1 MRANNDKINEYEFK
15 LNEFK
20 QKNEELK
27 LSIIQLK
34 QEKERL
40 TEHFHSLE
48 EEYSLLVNRYEI
60 EEQKEKKQQPV
71 NSVSQNNQRE
81 EEESN
86 FIINEFEQILKAALY
101 KRHEYLEKEE
111 KIPDFNTYNL
121 LCNCVLVI
129 FITSEDIVNNTYKIL
144 CQTFKIDSTTTFR
157 ILKNTIIDFWKP
169 SQVEDYEYK
178 LKLIHIDG
186 TLKNISDE
194 SERIDTFL
202 KQISNNNLARFV
214 FYLDSDKLTNLEMR
228 IKSFIALTGSNWNNK
243 DLKEKEKEETEEIAQ
258 GENEED
264 EELIKEKDIDMEVEW
279 FIKEKF
285 VGLYKYAIKKF
296 NLYKNR
302 NFEKKKAKEVK
313 PSKIWLS
320 ILSFFARINYFLYS
334 FLIIYP
340 LLKKV
345 NPALLFTNRSTIES
359 IFILKEN
366 EEQYMTKT
374 QMFQSLSNIISPL
387 FKGSSFS
394 SSIALVSPLRT
405 IFYRVKKNGR
415 CKSKYIS
422 QYNIL
427 CYNSEYSSS
436 NKETSPLSSWNSLTY
451 INSIIPSATIS
462 DYDITAEDG
471 SNYVNSVNELSKYY
485 QSIFLTFK
493 HPRNDKILSS
503 SGELGSYKG
512 KGYIF
517 EVNPQYIN
525 EQVYQTAVDITMLDN
540 ELYDHGLRGIEQSFT
555 FYHYP
560 SNYFYFNTILYE
572 TNIDGS
578 IKGPFVNVH
587 PFKMNLYLGKQGV
600 VLLIIDILSLIPAF
614 VILANIIITIIKRR
628 KKRLLKGGNV
638 LGYNIKF
645 IFCIISISF
654 HLASLS
660 IEFITFYNKNPS
672 YGKTK
677 TTSEGYLSIENS
689 TDYYH
694 YAFFFEVVKILECIS
709 LFFLVIHILIKF
721 FTNQKIKILTSF
733 LYQSVSG
740 SFSYYIVFIC
750 LVISLS
756 IIFNNIYGNYIADF
770 STIESSLTWVF
781 LFAIGH
787 FNSIIQKE
795 GQLVYNI
802 LLMLFISISIRLLL
816 NSMLLVNYIDI
827 YRKICLK
834 KGYISDLDEIAYE
847 TEREKKREK
856 EEESKESVSK
866 EEVKEEEEFEEIEI
880 EEEVEEEIEEEEE
893 KGAQMIE
900 MQVINQ

>member
-1 MRANNDKINEYEFK
+1 MTANNDKINEYEFK

-27 LSIIQLK
+27 LFIVQLK

-48 EEYSLLVNRYEI
+48 EEYSLLLNRYEI

-71 NSVSQNNQRE
+71 NSVSQNLQRE

-86 FIINEFEQILKAALY
+86 FIINEFEQILKVALY
-101 KRHEYLEKEE
+101 KRLDYLEKEE

-157 ILKNTIIDFWKP
+157 ILRNTIIDFWKP

-178 LKLIHIDG
+178 LKLIQIDG

-228 IKSFIALTGSNWNNK
+228 IKSFISLTDSNWNNK
-243 DLKEKEKEETEEIAQ
+243 DIKEKEETEEIAQ
-258 GENEED
+258 GDKEE
-264 EELIKEKDIDMEVEW
+264 EKELIKEKDIDMEVEW

-302 NFEKKKAKEVK
+302 NFEKKKVKEVK

-320 ILSFFARINYFLYS
+320 ILSFFARINYFLYA

-340 LLKKV
+340 LIKKV
-345 NPALLFTNRSTIES
+345 NPDLLFTTRSIIES
-359 IFILKEN
+359 IFIQKEN
-366 EEQYMTKT
+366 KEKYITKT
-374 QMFQSLSNIISPL
+374 QMLQFLSNVIAPL

-422 QYNIL
+422 QYNII
-427 CYNSEYSSS
+427 CYKSDYSSS

-451 INSIIPSATIS
+451 INSIIPSVTIS
-462 DYDITAEDG
+462 NYDITSEDG
-471 SNYVNSVNELSKYY
+471 SNYSNSLNELTKYY

-493 HPRNDKILSS
+493 YPKNDKILFS
-503 SGELGSYKG
+503 SGELWSYKG
-512 KGYIF
+512 EGYIF
-517 EVNPQYIN
+517 EVDPQYIN
-525 EQVYQTAVDITMLDN
+525 EQVYQTAIDITMLDN
-540 ELYDHGLRGIEQSFT
+540 ELYDYGLRGIEQSFT

-578 IKGPFVNVH
+578 IKGPFVQVH

-600 VLLIIDILSLIPAF
+600 ILLIIDILSLIPSF
-614 VILANIIITIIKRR
+614 VILVNLIITIIKRR

-638 LGYNIKF
+638 LSYNIKF

-672 YGKTK
+672 YGKSK
-677 TTSEGYLSIENS
+677 ATSEGYLSIDNS

-694 YAFFFEVVKILECIS
+694 YVFFFEVVKVLECIS
-709 LFFLVIHILIKF
+709 IFFLVVHILIKF

-740 SFSYYIVFIC
+740 SFPYYIVFIC
-750 LVISLS
+750 IVISLS
-756 IIFNNIYGNYIADF
+756 LIFNTIYGNYIEDF
-770 STIESSLTWVF
+770 STIESSLTWIF
-781 LFAIGH
+781 LLSIGH
-787 FNSIIQKE
+787 FNGIIQKE
-795 GQLVYNI
+795 GKLVYNI
-802 LLMLFISISIRLLL
+802 LLMLIISISIRILL

-834 KGYISDLDEIAYE
+834 KGYISDLDEISYE
-847 TEREKKREK
+847 AEREKRRDK
-856 EEESKESVSK
+856 EEESKESVL
-866 EEVKEEEEFEEIEI
+866 ERKEEEEFEEIEI

-893 KGAQMIE
+893 KGDQMIE
-900 MQVINQ
+900 MRVINK